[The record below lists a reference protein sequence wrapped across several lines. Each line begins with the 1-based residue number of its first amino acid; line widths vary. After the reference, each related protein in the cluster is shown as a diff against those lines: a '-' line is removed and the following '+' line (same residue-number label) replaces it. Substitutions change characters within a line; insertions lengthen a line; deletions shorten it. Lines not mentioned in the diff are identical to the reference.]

1 MVSRANRDS
10 VYNRAMDLIY
20 SAQEAKA
27 KFSEVMRHVRAGG
40 TVTVTYHGKP
50 VAEVRPIEK
59 EPTAT
64 DRRIEELTRRGI
76 IGPARFDDAEIG
88 PSQHSPGAL
97 ARFLADRNR

>member
-1 MVSRANRDS
+1 
-10 VYNRAMDLIY
+10 MDLIY

-40 TVTVTYHGKP
+40 TVTYYGKP

-64 DRRIEELTRRGI
+64 DRQIEELTRQGI
-76 IGPARFDDAEIG
+76 IVPARFDDAEIG